1 MTWRKY
7 LSHSTDYNTVPRV
20 SSRTRACSTHSN
32 SKQLQWKKHNKQN
45 IKVREESDLI
55 HISNIEISVK
65 IILSGCNWNK
75 CIKKLLKKQGSS
87 SNFNMLIVNYF

>member
-1 MTWRKY
+1 MLY
-7 LSHSTDYNTVPRV
+7 PVLVQGLEHAVHIQIANSYNG
-20 SSRTRACSTHSN
+20 
-32 SKQLQWKKHNKQN
+32 KKHNKQN

-55 HISNIEISVK
+55 HISNIKISVK
-65 IILSGCNWNK
+65 IILFDCNWNK